1 MGAFSFLSRLCDN
14 KNRPPVSHVQKKFVL
29 ENCVAYNG
37 AKVGEVMIGMK
48 HLQAFVTVVREK
60 SFSRAAEVLYQ
71 TQPALS
77 KQVKALEN
85 YLGAVLLDRSEKEVT
100 LTDAGALFYPEAKRI
115 LDTLTQAKGAIAELQ
130 GLKRGKLSL
139 GASTLP
145 GEYLLPALV
154 GKFRKIYPGIDV
166 EIKVADTREIIN
178 ALKSGEVQ
186 IGFLGAP
193 PVEPIFEAYPFSEDR
208 IILIAPPHYPDRVT
222 DLSWDQLILREK
234 GSGTRQVVEEFFKQ
248 QGRSVEKTAGA
259 MEIGSTRA
267 IINAVAAGWGFSFV
281 SHWAAE
287 EALLLGKVKEI
298 PYVAQ
303 GIQRLI
309 YCARVLNHYHG
320 CTAQAFWEFAKDN
333 SQK

>member
-1 MGAFSFLSRLCDN
+1 M
-14 KNRPPVSHVQKKFVL
+14 
-29 ENCVAYNG
+29 E
-37 AKVGEVMIGMK
+37 AKVGEVMIGIK
-48 HLQAFVTVVREK
+48 HLQAFVTVVKEK

-85 YLGAVLLDRSEKEVT
+85 YLGAVLLDRNEKEVT
-100 LTDAGALFYPEAKRI
+100 LTDAGALFYPEAQRI
-115 LDTLTQAKGAIAELQ
+115 LDTLTQAQESLAELQ

-154 GKFRKIYPGIDV
+154 GKFREMHPGIDV

-193 PVEPIFEAYPFSEDR
+193 PVESIFETYPFSEDR
-208 IILIAPPHYPDRVT
+208 LILIAPPHYPDKVEE
-222 DLSWDQLILREK
+222 LPWAHLILREK

-248 QGRSVEKTAGA
+248 QGRSVGKTAGN

-281 SHWAAE
+281 SYWAAE

-298 PYVAQ
+298 PYVAK
-303 GIQRLI
+303 GIQRFI
-309 YCARVLNHYHG
+309 YCARLANRYHG
-320 CTAQAFWEFAKDN
+320 CTARAFWQFVKGN
-333 SQK
+333 SKNS